1 MNCKSCQSE
10 NIKLLKISK
19 WHTGYFCNDCGN
31 GRIDYYSDGCCSNQ
45 NHTDIRFEQSNGVWV
60 QRVVCKNCRKLIGGA
75 KKKGQYFN
83 SLQPYY
89 HATYKED
96 QNNYSDSYQKL
107 SDYIR
112 TLSDEFRQNQKDK
125 WWAWYNNYLNTDQ
138 WKELRKKVLI
148 RENGICQGCK
158 INKARDVHHTTYANC
173 GDELLFQLV
182 ALCGSCHQ
190 KMHLDKTL

>member
-1 MNCKSCQSE
+1 M
-10 NIKLLKISK
+10 
-19 WHTGYFCNDCGN
+19 
-31 GRIDYYSDGCCSNQ
+31 
-45 NHTDIRFEQSNGVWV
+45 
-60 QRVVCKNCRKLIGGA
+60 
-75 KKKGQYFN
+75 
-83 SLQPYY
+83 QPYY

-112 TLSDEFRQNQKDK
+112 TLSDEFRKNQKDK
-125 WWAWYNNYLNTDQ
+125 WWSWYNNYLNTDQ